1 MKRVVSV
8 PARDCVDGKIPQE
21 ALNLARNT
29 LLEIEVSD
37 DYTSIGV
44 RPIPELRFCN
54 HPEVVEKGFIFSVDL
69 IDEFTDL
76 SKDIYLEVCGNKAIP
91 KILEKHKAVFRARL
105 ETIGKHHFKV
115 TNDGQELY
123 SGEVEVVG

>member
-1 MKRVVSV
+1 MRRIVSV
-8 PARDCVDGKIPQE
+8 PATDCINGKIPQE

-44 RPIPELRFCN
+44 HPIPELRFCN

-76 SKDIYLEVCGNKAIP
+76 SKDIYLEVCDNKAIP
-91 KILEKHKAVFRARL
+91 KILEKHKAVFRTRL
-105 ETIGKHHFKV
+105 ETVGKHHFRI
-115 TNDGQELY
+115 TSGGEDLY
-123 SGEVEVVG
+123 FGEVEVVG